1 VTISQQLWP
10 YVALLV
16 VGFLPNEVWRYLALV
31 MAQSL
36 DDDSEFI
43 VLARTIATA
52 LITGVVAKLVV
63 FSGGELAGF
72 PFAVR
77 LAAAGGGFLAF
88 AAFRRSVFAGVA
100 AGELLLIAGGVLF
113 RH

>member
-1 VTISQQLWP
+1 MTGQLWP
-10 YVALLV
+10 YIALLV
-16 VGFLPNEVWRYLALV
+16 VGFLPNEVWRYLALA

-36 DDDSEFI
+36 DEDSEFV

-77 LAAAGGGFLAF
+77 LGAAAGGFAAF

-100 AGELLLIAGGVLF
+100 VGEVLLIVGGFLF
-113 RH
+113 RP

>member
-1 VTISQQLWP
+1 MTAQLWP

-16 VGFLPNEVWRYLALV
+16 VGYLPNEVWRYLALV
-31 MAQSL
+31 MAHSL
-36 DDDSEFI
+36 DEDSELV

-72 PFAVR
+72 PLAVR
-77 LAAAGGGFLAF
+77 LAAATGGFAAF
-88 AAFRRSVFAGVA
+88 AIFRRSVFAGVA
-100 AGELLLIAGGVLF
+100 AGEGLLIVGGLLF

>member
-1 VTISQQLWP
+1 MTAQVWP

-16 VGFLPNEVWRYLALV
+16 VGYLPNEVWRYLALV
-31 MAQSL
+31 MAHSL
-36 DDDSEFI
+36 DEDSELV

-72 PFAVR
+72 PLAVR
-77 LAAAGGGFLAF
+77 LAAAAGGFTAF
-88 AAFRRSVFAGVA
+88 AIFRRSVFAGVA
-100 AGELLLIAGGVLF
+100 AGEALLIVGGLFF